1 MKLFKKVALASLVL
15 SLSFA
20 MVGCDDDTVSTVTDN
35 IGAVGEKVENIATL
49 FISVGNEIKEIE
61 FEYEGE
67 LTAEALIQGISDV
80 TGWDLTLSDVVTSG
94 AGGMSVTFDDL
105 SALSTLMPPDEQVE
119 EFFVYDGYGLAESI
133 LNSVTETLQNN
144 FVDSELG
151 DPDLLDVYFSINDED
166 IEVYD
171 VEIPMDEPWSGA
183 ITAE

>member
-1 MKLFKKVALASLVL
+1 MKLFRNLTLASLML
-15 SLSFA
+15 GLCFA
-20 MVGCDDDTVSTVTDN
+20 MVGCDDDSQAVVNDAVD
-35 IGAVGEKVENIATL
+35 AVGEKVENVATL
-49 FISVGNEIKEIE
+49 FISVGNEFKEIE
-61 FEYEGE
+61 IEYDGE
-67 LTAEALIQGISDV
+67 LTAETLIQGISDV